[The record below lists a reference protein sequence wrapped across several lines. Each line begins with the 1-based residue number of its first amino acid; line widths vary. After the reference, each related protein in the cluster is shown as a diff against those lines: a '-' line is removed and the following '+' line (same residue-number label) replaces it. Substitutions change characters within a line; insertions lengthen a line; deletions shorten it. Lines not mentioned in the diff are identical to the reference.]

1 MFDEGERTNHK
12 DIELARYRLTDYKRK
27 SISTKMF
34 IDHAR
39 DRPTTGVTSYNNLA
53 EVTTQATFE
62 EDEKSTFS

>member
-34 IDHAR
+34 IDHAK

-53 EVTTQATFE
+53 EVTT
-62 EDEKSTFS
+62 